1 MAAIAA
7 MAIVPATDR
16 LSLVDKTAH
25 CFIVPSTDLPP
36 RSKYLF
42 VQPFPPLPSANLT
55 QRATLW
61 RDPGVYARPIGQ
73 KQLFAGVERHR
84 YIVSFYATSPYLAA
98 KPILTVMTHKWLFFP
113 IFSTH
118 IQGERLLNTY
128 DEPLKEPEGV
138 LAVLKKGAAFFTL
151 LLMIGS
157 WITEGEFV
165 QR

>member
-1 MAAIAA
+1 
-7 MAIVPATDR
+7 
-16 LSLVDKTAH
+16 
-25 CFIVPSTDLPP
+25 
-36 RSKYLF
+36 
-42 VQPFPPLPSANLT
+42 
-55 QRATLW
+55 
-61 RDPGVYARPIGQ
+61 
-73 KQLFAGVERHR
+73 
-84 YIVSFYATSPYLAA
+84 
-98 KPILTVMTHKWLFFP
+98 MTHKWLFFP